1 MNQPRPAFALT
12 GFDLLLYAG
21 VLWGWSTSWYA
32 IKLQLGEVAPE
43 VSVFWRFLV
52 TAPLMALLAHARGE
66 TLRFSPSWHAGLAA
80 MGLLMF
86 SSNFILFYRSGL
98 YLPSGLLA
106 VVFSLASLLN
116 LVFGVAL
123 GVERLRWQLALG
135 TLMGVVGVMLMMAPQ
150 LSGVDAGSAS
160 VWGAAFAVGGTL
172 CFTSGNQVSA
182 AFQRRGVKV
191 LPASAWA
198 MVYGAVW
205 AGVLS
210 LAGGHSFAVPM
221 TPVYLGS
228 FVFLVLSATILAF
241 YAYLTLLGRIGAAR
255 ASYATVIFPVIALLI
270 SAVLEDYRFTPLAI
284 AGLALALAGNVL
296 VLRR

>member
-1 MNQPRPAFALT
+1 MNKPRIGALT

-32 IKLQLGEVAPE
+32 IKLQLGDVAPE

-52 TAPLMALLAHARGE
+52 TAPLMALLARARCE
-66 TLRFSPSWHAGLAA
+66 SLQFTLSQHAGLAA
-80 MGLLMF
+80 MGMLMF
-86 SSNFILFYRSGL
+86 STNFILFYRSGL

-123 GVERLRWQLALG
+123 GVERLRWHLALG
-135 TLMGVVGVMLMMAPQ
+135 ALMGVAGVMLMMGPQ
-150 LSGVDAGSAS
+150 LDTIDAGSAS
-160 VWGAAFAVGGTL
+160 LWGAGFAVAGTL

-182 AFQRRGVKV
+182 AFQRRGIKV

-198 MVYGAVW
+198 MVYGALW
-205 AGVLS
+205 AGLLS
-210 LAGGHSFAVPM
+210 LVSGHGFAVPM
-221 TPVYLGS
+221 TPTYLGS

-241 YAYLTLLGRIGAAR
+241 YSYLTLLGRIGAAR

-270 SAVLEDYRFTPLAI
+270 SAVLEDYRFTPAAI
-284 AGLALALAGNVL
+284 AGLVLALAGNVL